1 VANEVEKNEPT
12 AESSHV
18 ANQARQIALAKMMA
32 EVHAESDI
40 GKRQGVTHCIGPQY
54 GNWRGDTGVRVDVY
68 SNNLDAKPA
77 PYFFQN
83 EARGTSHIQNTMD
96 RERILADGA
105 DHQVCVTQPTMD
117 SGEVPVCA
125 LD

>member
-1 VANEVEKNEPT
+1 VANEVEKNESA
-12 AESSHV
+12 AESSDV

-32 EVHAESDI
+32 EVHAEGDI
-40 GKRQGVTHCIGPQY
+40 GKRQGVTHCVGLQY
-54 GNWRGDTGVRVDVY
+54 GNWRGDTGVRVDVR
-68 SNNLDAKPA
+68 SNNLHAEPA
-77 PYFFQN
+77 SYFFQN
-83 EARGTSHIQNTMD
+83 EARGTSHIQDSMD
-96 RERILADGA
+96 WERVLANGA